1 MKQLIVYI
9 HGKGG
14 SAEEAEHYKPLF
26 PESDVIGFNYAA
38 NDPQSAKGE
47 FLGYFDRVS
56 VGYDSVM
63 LIANS
68 IGAFFAMS
76 SLSEKKIDRA
86 LLISPIVDMEKL
98 ISDMMMWAG
107 LTDEELSER
116 GEISTEFGEVLS
128 YKYLC
133 YVRDNPV
140 MWNVPTYILY
150 GERDNLTAFVTISE
164 FAERINAPLTVMKD
178 GEHWFHTEEQ
188 MKFLDEWV
196 RNSMK

>member
-1 MKQLIVYI
+1 MKQLVIYI

-14 SAEEAEHYKPLF
+14 DPGEAEHYKPLF
-26 PESDVIGFNYAA
+26 EGSDVIGFDYVS
-38 NDPQSAKGE
+38 NDPQSAKKE
-47 FLGYFDRVS
+47 FSEYFDKVS
-56 VGYDSVM
+56 AGYDSVI

-86 LLISPIVDMEKL
+86 LLISPIVDMERL

-107 LTDEELSER
+107 VTEEELSER
-116 GEISTEFGEVLS
+116 GEISTEFGEGLS
-128 YKYLC
+128 WEYLC

-140 MWNVPTYILY
+140 VWNVPTYILY
-150 GERDNLTAFVTISE
+150 GERDNLTAFETISE
-164 FAERINAPLTVMKD
+164 FAGRINAPLTVMKD

-196 RNSMK
+196 RNSIK

>member
-107 LTDEELSER
+107 VTDEELSER

-178 GEHWFHTEEQ
+178 GEHWFHTDEQ
-188 MKFLDEWV
+188 MRFLDEWAKSV
-196 RNSMK
+196 IS

>member
-1 MKQLIVYI
+1 MKQLVIYI

-14 SAEEAEHYKPLF
+14 DPGEAEHYKPLF
-26 PESDVIGFNYAA
+26 EGSDVIGFDYVS
-38 NDPQSAKGE
+38 NDPQSAKKE
-47 FLGYFDRVS
+47 FSEYFDKVS
-56 VGYDSVM
+56 AGYDSVI

-86 LLISPIVDMEKL
+86 LLISPIVDMERL
-98 ISDMMMWAG
+98 ISNMMMWAG
-107 LTDEELSER
+107 VTEEELLER

-150 GERDNLTAFVTISE
+150 GERDNLTAFETISE
-164 FAERINAPLTVMKD
+164 FAGRINAPLTVMKD

-196 RNSMK
+196 RNSIK

>member
-1 MKQLIVYI
+1 MKRLVIYI

-14 SAEEAEHYKPLF
+14 NSGEAEHYKPLF
-26 PESDVIGFNYAA
+26 EGSDVIGFDYVS
-38 NDPQSAKGE
+38 NDPQSAKKE
-47 FLGYFDRVS
+47 FSEYFDKVS
-56 VGYDSVM
+56 AGYDSVI

-86 LLISPIVDMEKL
+86 LLISPIVDMERL

-107 LTDEELSER
+107 VTEEELSER

-196 RNSMK
+196 RKSIK

>member
-86 LLISPIVDMEKL
+86 LLISPIVDMERL
-98 ISDMMMWAG
+98 ISNMMMWAG
-107 LTDEELSER
+107 VTEEELSER

-140 MWNVPTYILY
+140 RWDIPTYILY
-150 GERDNLTAFVTISE
+150 GENDDLTSFETISE

-178 GEHWFHTEEQ
+178 GEHWFHTDEQ
-188 MKFLDEWV
+188 MRFLDEWV
-196 RNSMK
+196 RNSVK

>member
-1 MKQLIVYI
+1 MKQLVIYI

-14 SAEEAEHYKPLF
+14 DPGEAEHYKPLF
-26 PESDVIGFNYAA
+26 EGSDVIGFDYVS
-38 NDPQSAKGE
+38 NDPQSAKKE
-47 FLGYFDRVS
+47 FSEYFDKVS
-56 VGYDSVM
+56 AGYDSVI

-86 LLISPIVDMEKL
+86 LLISPIVDMERL

-107 LTDEELSER
+107 VTEEELSER

-150 GERDNLTAFVTISE
+150 GERDNLTAFETISE
-164 FAERINAPLTVMKD
+164 FAGRINAPFTVMKD

-196 RNSMK
+196 RNSIK

>member
-1 MKQLIVYI
+1 MKQLVIYI

-14 SAEEAEHYKPLF
+14 DPGEAEHYKPLF
-26 PESDVIGFNYAA
+26 EGSDVIGFDYVS
-38 NDPQSAKGE
+38 NDPQSAKKE
-47 FLGYFDRVS
+47 FSEYFDKVS
-56 VGYDSVM
+56 AGYDSVI

-86 LLISPIVDMEKL
+86 LLISPIVDMERL

-107 LTDEELSER
+107 VTEEELSER

-140 MWNVPTYILY
+140 MWSVPTYILY
-150 GERDNLTAFVTISE
+150 GERDNLTAFETISE
-164 FAERINAPLTVMKD
+164 FAGRINAPLTVMKD

-196 RNSMK
+196 RNSIK